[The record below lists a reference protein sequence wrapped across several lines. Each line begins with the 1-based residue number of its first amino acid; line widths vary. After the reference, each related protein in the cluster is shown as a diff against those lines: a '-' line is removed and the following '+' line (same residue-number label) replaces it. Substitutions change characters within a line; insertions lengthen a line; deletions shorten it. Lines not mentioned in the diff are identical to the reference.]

1 MDIRRRRQRVWF
13 ELWIREGY
21 SVRQLSQQ
29 SGYTKSTLRR
39 IIHYWLARPPKESQ
53 DYHMY
58 QYLVMDGTYLDGR
71 TSAVVAIADSS
82 CNRIVSGQ
90 YGVKEGQAEM
100 EAYCASLTARGLNP
114 TSVTI
119 DGLPQVHRMVLRLW
133 PWIIVQRCLVH
144 IQRQGLAWCRH
155 RPKEAAA
162 RHLRTLFLRVTKIT
176 SVSERDD
183 FLETWEQWEHR
194 FGRRIAA
201 RPERGRVFS
210 DIKRARSML
219 QKALPFMFAY
229 LDDPSIPSSTNWL
242 ESYFSR
248 LKMRYRQHRGLHPK
262 MRNNYFLWY
271 FHLCHK

>member
-1 MDIRRRRQRVWF
+1 MGVRRRRQRTWF
-13 ELWIREGY
+13 ALWLCEGY
-21 SVRQLSQQ
+21 SIRQLSQQ
-29 SGYTKSTLRR
+29 SGYAESTLRR

-53 DYHMY
+53 DFHIYR
-58 QYLVMDGTYLDGR
+58 YLVMDGTYLNGR
-71 TSAVVAIADSS
+71 SSAVVGIADPS
-82 CNRIVSGQ
+82 CNRIVSGR

-100 EAYCASLTARGLNP
+100 EAYCASLAAQGLRP
-114 TSVTI
+114 KSVTI

-133 PWIIVQRCLVH
+133 PGIIVQRCLVH

-155 RPKEAAA
+155 HPKEAGAH
-162 RHLRTLFLRVTKIT
+162 HLRSLFLRVTKIAAIA
-176 SVSERDD
+176 ERDA
-183 FLETWEQWEHR
+183 FLDAWRRWEDR

-229 LDDPSIPSSTNWL
+229 LDDSSIPSSTNWL

-262 MRNNYFLWY
+262 MRKNYFRWY
-271 FHLCHK
+271 FHLCKK